1 MMLAFLI
8 STFFLVETPF
18 DKIEKQ
24 GTLLNA
30 SCTLFGTRCTAG
42 SKISPIQYTYIIN
55 ELDVRL
61 VLRISEEEAGKSKPL
76 LMLLKNNVSIE
87 LNEPMTLPSDVCRLL
102 NMPSNYTIPSGFYRV
117 NYKNNVFDIQLLK

>member
-8 STFFLVETPF
+8 STFFLVENPF

-30 SCTLFGTRCTAG
+30 NCTLFGTRCKAG
-42 SKISPIQYTYIIN
+42 TKNSIQYTYIIN
-55 ELDVRL
+55 ELDARL
-61 VLRISEEEAGKSKPL
+61 VLRISEEEAGKSNPL
-76 LMLLKNNVSIE
+76 LTLLKNNVGIE
-87 LNEPMTLPSDVCRLL
+87 LNEPITLPSDVCRLL